1 MSGLQASGGRES
13 IHGIAAR
20 LGCAFMHICYVWC
33 MRVTMNFDDE
43 LLRRLKKRK
52 AKLGLTVTAQVQ
64 DAVRMYL
71 ANCEEAPRPETDL
84 PVFHGSGVLPGI
96 DLNNSA
102 ALLDVMEGLGDS
114 D

>member
-1 MSGLQASGGRES
+1 
-13 IHGIAAR
+13 
-20 LGCAFMHICYVWC
+20 